1 MVVVLTVSSSSVYCS
16 DPEMWLWLLRQVDS
30 DKFVNVSTSAKS
42 SQDEKRPAVQE
53 PYRLPPEFHHFYHGS
68 QVDMGAL
75 IEVSQ
80 IKYISQIWSS
90 NTCEHIIYFT
100 CHGRLFDA

>member
-1 MVVVLTVSSSSVYCS
+1 
-16 DPEMWLWLLRQVDS
+16 MWLWLLRQVDS
-30 DKFVNVSTSAKS
+30 DKFVNMSTSAKS

-80 IKYISQIWSS
+80 NQV
-90 NTCEHIIYFT
+90 H
-100 CHGRLFDA
+100 